1 MTAKIIIAPFV
12 LCAFLAACER
22 EVILSGQREDIRAGM
37 ISATPETINQ
47 VRPIALAAQV
57 NNAAWTH
64 RNGSATHQITH
75 PALSASPQQIF
86 AVNIGEGNSR
96 RARITADPVVAGGV
110 IYTLDARNRVTATA
124 ANGATAWTRDIS
136 AGNDGANAAAGGG
149 LAYGDGRLFVTT
161 GFGELTALNAATGA
175 EVWRQDLDAPGGSAP
190 TVVGDLVYLVA
201 RDSRAWAID
210 TATGLTR
217 WTLEGTPSVANF
229 SGGAGPAVTSEIAIF
244 PMPSGEVLAAFPEG
258 GVRRWASVVTGQRL
272 GSAAAT
278 ISDLASDPV
287 IVGDTVYIGNVS
299 GRVVAMNA
307 GSGERIW
314 TALEGAV
321 GPVWPAGGSLF
332 LINDLNEL
340 VRLDAADGT
349 QVWRVALP
357 KFEERRLRHQ
367 KTLFGQYG
375 PIVAGGRVIVASGD
389 GLLRQFDP
397 VSGTL
402 VGQVALPGGAASNPV
417 VANGTLYVVSARGQL
432 LAFR

>member
-1 MTAKIIIAPFV
+1 MKANNIIALLV
-12 LCAFLAACER
+12 LSTLLAACER
-22 EVILSGQREDIRAGM
+22 EVILPGQREDIRAGT
-37 ISATPETINQ
+37 AAAPAEVVNQ
-47 VRPIALAAQV
+47 ARPISLSAQV
-57 NNAAWTH
+57 ANASWTH
-64 RNGSATHQITH
+64 RNGSPTHQITH
-75 PALSASPQQIF
+75 PALSAAPQQIF

-96 RARITADPVVAGGV
+96 RARITADPVVANGV
-110 IYTLDARNRVTATA
+110 IYTLDARARVTATA
-124 ANGATAWTRDIS
+124 ANGATAWTRDI
-136 AGNDGANAAAGGG
+136 AVGNDGANAAAGGG

-161 GFGELTALNAATGA
+161 GFGELSALDAASGA

-190 TVVGDLVYLVA
+190 TVVGDLVYVVA
-201 RDSRAWAID
+201 RDSRAWAVD
-210 TATGLTR
+210 TATGRTR
-217 WTLEGTPSVANF
+217 WTLDGTESTSNF

-244 PMPSGEVLAAFPEG
+244 PMPSGEVLAAFPQG
-258 GVRRWASVVTGQRL
+258 GLRRWASVVTGQRL

-278 ISDLASDPV
+278 VSDLASDPV
-287 IVGDTVYIGNVS
+287 IVGDTVYVGNVS

-307 GSGERIW
+307 TSGERIW

-340 VRLDAADGT
+340 VRLDAGDGT
-349 QVWRVALP
+349 PIWRVALP
-357 KFEERRLRHQ
+357 KFEERRLRKR
-367 KTLFGQYG
+367 KTLYGQYG
-375 PIVAGGRVIVASGD
+375 PIIAGGRVIVASGD

-402 VGQVALPGGAASNPV
+402 VGQIALPGGAASNPV